1 MNRPDKA
8 EKLKFELEKLANKR
22 GTDIR
27 KERKRKKDRKSETK
41 ELIFIYTRQSV
52 SHNSYYN
59 KLQINISIIRAV
71 L

>member
-8 EKLKFELEKLANKR
+8 EKLKFELEKLTNKR

-27 KERKRKKDRKSETK
+27 KERKRKEDRKSESK
-41 ELIFIYTRQSV
+41 KINFYLHKIKVFLPILILK
-52 SHNSYYN
+52 YYN
-59 KLQINISIIRAV
+59 KLQITFQ